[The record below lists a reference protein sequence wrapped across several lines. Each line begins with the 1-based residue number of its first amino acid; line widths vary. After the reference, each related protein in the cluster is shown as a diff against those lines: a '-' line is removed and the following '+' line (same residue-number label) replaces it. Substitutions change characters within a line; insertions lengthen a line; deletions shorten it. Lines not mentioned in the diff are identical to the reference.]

1 MHNEE
6 YLQILKDN
14 WGYDS
19 FRGIQA
25 EIIQSICNQR
35 DTLGLMP
42 TGGGKSICF
51 QIPTL
56 AMEGLN
62 IVITPLIA
70 LMRDQVAWLRKRG
83 IKATA
88 IYSGMNRDEQERAY
102 ANCTYG
108 KYKFLYISP
117 ERIASATFRDHLRLI
132 PHICLITVDEA
143 HCVSQWGYD
152 FRPSYL
158 KIAQLRHIIPYHVPL
173 LALTATAT
181 PRVVSDIQTQL
192 EFGQNNVI
200 SMSFERKNL
209 AYIVRQTAD
218 KTRETINILSKM
230 HGNGSAIVYT
240 RSRKLTAEIAQTLNK
255 NQITAENYHAG
266 LNPTEK
272 NHRQELWTN
281 GKVRV
286 MVATN
291 AFGMG
296 IDKPDVRI
304 VIHYNLPDSIESYF
318 QEAGRAGRDGEKA
331 YAVLLY
337 NPTDNKTMNQR
348 IADKYPEPQYIRQTY
363 EDACHFLAIGMG
375 EGLGHM
381 FDFSIE
387 KFATFFHHYPPR
399 ANSAL
404 NILTHA
410 GYINYQ
416 EENNFR
422 SRLRITLRKDELY
435 HLTAGDTRADKLLQT
450 LLRQYTG
457 LFADYTEIDEIAL
470 AYRTGYTP
478 ETIYNTLKD
487 LQAQGIVNYIPRRN
501 TPTLQMLTP
510 RIPPDDIVLR
520 HEIYDDRKAD
530 YAWRIK
536 LMLNY
541 TTKTDQCRSQMLLKY
556 FGEQDPKPCR
566 QCDVCIAQ
574 RKQLTTETFDKIR
587 KHILNILADNQP
599 HTIDELQTGTI
610 DELQTGTYT
619 RAHFDTVLRTMIE
632 EEEITTDGTKI
643 MRT

>member
-1 MHNEE
+1 MQTTMQSED

-25 EIIQSICNQR
+25 DIIQSIGSGR

-51 QIPTL
+51 QVPTL
-56 AMEGLN
+56 AADGLN
-62 IVITPLIA
+62 IVITPLIS
-70 LMRDQVAWLRKRG
+70 LMRDQVTQLRRRG

-88 IYSGMNRDEQERAY
+88 IYSGMNRDELERAY
-102 ANCTYG
+102 DNCIYG
-108 KYKFLYISP
+108 NYKFLYISP
-117 ERIASATFRDHLRLI
+117 ERIASDTFRERLRLI
-132 PHICLITVDEA
+132 RRICLITVDEA

-158 KIAQLRHIIPYHVPL
+158 KIAELRHIIPYHVPL

-181 PRVVSDIQTQL
+181 PRVVDDIQVQL
-192 EFGQNNVI
+192 EFGETNVI
-200 SMSFERKNL
+200 KMSFERKNL
-209 AYIVRQTAD
+209 AYIVRHTPD
-218 KTRETINILSKM
+218 KPRETLNILRKM
-230 HGNGSAIVYT
+230 PTGSAIVYT
-240 RSRKLTAEIAQTLNK
+240 RSRRLTGEIAQMLNK
-255 NQITAENYHAG
+255 NGVTAENYHAG

-272 NHRQELWTN
+272 NHRQELWTS

-296 IDKPDVRI
+296 IDKADVRI

-318 QEAGRAGRDGEKA
+318 QEAGRAGRDGKKA

-348 IADKYPEPQYIRQTY
+348 VADKYPEPDYIRKTY

-381 FDFSIE
+381 FDFSME
-387 KFATFFHHYPPR
+387 KFSTYFHHYPFR
-399 ANSAL
+399 ASSAL
-404 NILTHA
+404 GILSNA
-410 GYINYQ
+410 GYVDYQ

-435 HLTAGDTRADKLLQT
+435 HLTGNETRADNLLQT
-450 LLRQYTG
+450 LLRTYTG
-457 LFADYTEIDEIAL
+457 LFADYTDIDEIAL

-478 ETIYNTLKD
+478 ETIYNILKD
-487 LQAQGIVNYIPRRN
+487 LQARGIVNYIPRRN

-510 RIPPDDIVLR
+510 RIQPDDIVLKP
-520 HEIYDDRKAD
+520 EIYDDRKAD

-536 LMLNY
+536 LMLRY
-541 TTKTDQCRSQMLLKY
+541 TTMTDQCRSTMLLKY
-556 FGEQDPKPCR
+556 FGEQYAKPCG

-574 RKQLTTETFDKIR
+574 RKQLTSATFDQIR
-587 KHILNILADNQP
+587 QHILNILSDNRP
-599 HTIDELQTGTI
+599 HTLDELQPR
-610 DELQTGTYT
+610 EHAK
-619 RAHFDTVLRTMIE
+619 AHFDTVLRTMLE
-632 EEEITTDGTKI
+632 EEEIAADGRKI
-643 MRT
+643 IRSK